1 MIEKVK
7 NAYEKIMN
15 SAMGYINLKKEE
27 KEKEDISGEILSLIS
42 EAKENLNV
50 ARNNFN
56 YACDDSL
63 LEYRIYELKAA
74 ESRLGYFLKM
84 AKEKNISNEAFK
96 VFSCEEGSAC
106 L

>member
-1 MIEKVK
+1 MLEKIIK
-7 NAYEKIMN
+7 TYEKIVDKYTKRI
-15 SAMGYINLKKEE
+15 SERKEE
-27 KEKEDISGEILSLIS
+27 AEKEDFSGELLNLIS
-42 EAKENLNV
+42 EAKENLDA

-56 YACDDSL
+56 YASDDSL

-84 AKEKNISNEAFK
+84 AKEKNISNDAFK
-96 VFSCEEGSAC
+96 KHISEEGSAC

>member
-1 MIEKVK
+1 MIEKLKVT
-7 NAYEKIMN
+7 YEKIMDKYMEKVN
-15 SAMGYINLKKEE
+15 FKKEQ
-27 KEKEDISGEILSLIS
+27 KEREDISGELLSLIS
-42 EAKENLNV
+42 EAKENLNA

-56 YACDDSL
+56 FASDDSL

-84 AKEKNISNEAFK
+84 AKEKNISNDAVK
-96 VFSCEEGSAC
+96 ILPCEEGSAC